1 MAAGLGAAAA
11 ESETPETPGKDVKL
25 PGITI
30 RADEG
35 HVDVEARVALTD
47 GTLELVACTKDT
59 KEHESIVAVEAK
71 PMHVHTALL
80 LIGARPGNPAM
91 RKPVGEDGNR
101 WIDLPPRGGEVEVSL
116 VFENAEGESVERPI
130 ADFIKAVE
138 EDAYGAP
145 RAADGEAPETFPTSR
160 FLFAGSHLH
169 GGEDGP
175 KRYLADVSGHLV
187 TISTF
192 GDGTLCLPGVHGH
205 ADGRLRWE
213 IDDTHLPPLDTE
225 VVLRLTPVTGKKTE

>member
-1 MAAGLGAAAA
+1 MAAGLGSAVAA
-11 ESETPETPGKDVKL
+11 EPEKPGKDLNL

-35 HVDVEARVALTD
+35 HVDVEARVSLTH

-91 RKPVGEDGNR
+91 RKPIGEDGGR
-101 WIDLPPRGGEVEVSL
+101 WIDLPPRGGEIKVSL
-116 VFENAEGESVERPI
+116 VFENADGESVERPI

-138 EDAYGAP
+138 EDGYGTP
-145 RAADGEAPETFPTSR
+145 RPADEEPEAFPTSR

-169 GGEDGP
+169 GGEGEP

-213 IDDTHLPPLDTE
+213 VDDTHLPPLDSE
-225 VVLRLTPVTGKKTE
+225 VVLRLTPLTVKKTE